1 MSELR
6 VRQPQF
12 ADGMWYNAS
21 ATQLA
26 TEVQGYL
33 DDAPATVEMGDIIG
47 LVAPHAGLRFS
58 GHVAGAGFAQLTGPY
73 DNVVLI
79 GPDHRGVAFGQ
90 IATPDVDTWLT
101 PLGDIPVN
109 RDFLQALQDECPIH
123 FLGADREH
131 SLEIELPFL
140 QLKLNN
146 FNLIPLMMGSQ
157 TPSTCRQ
164 LARALTEVIQSNRF
178 GSVLLAASSDLSH
191 FFDDDTARQLDH
203 ETIQLILGMDGDSL
217 ADRAESGRHRNE
229 PLACGAGPIAT
240 VMHTAQA
247 LGATRTTLIKYAT
260 SADVH
265 PDKSRVVGYAAMV
278 FSK

>member
-12 ADGMWYNAS
+12 ADGMWYSAT
-21 ATQLA
+21 ATQLE

-33 DDAPATVEMGDIIG
+33 DDAPAGMELGEIVG
-47 LVAPHAGLRFS
+47 LVTPHAGLRFS
-58 GHVAGAGFAQLTGPY
+58 GHVAGASVAQLTGTY

-79 GPDHRGVAFGQ
+79 GPDHRGAAFGQ
-90 IATPDVDTWLT
+90 VATPDVDAWLT
-101 PLGDIPVN
+101 PLGDTPVN
-109 RDFLQALQDECPIH
+109 RDFLQALQDEFPLH
-123 FLGADREH
+123 FLGADHEH

-140 QLKLNN
+140 QMKLHN

-164 LARALTEVIQSNRF
+164 LGRALAEVIQSNRF
-178 GSVLLAASSDLSH
+178 GKVLLVASSDLSH

-203 ETIQLILGMDGDSL
+203 ETIQFMLDMDGDSL
-217 ADRAESGRHRNE
+217 ADHAELGRSQNK
-229 PLACGAGPIAT
+229 PLACGAGPVAT
-240 VMHTAQA
+240 VIHTAQA
-247 LGATRTTLIKYAT
+247 LGATQATLIKYAT

-265 PDKSRVVGYAAMV
+265 PDKSRVVGYAAVV

>member
-1 MSELR
+1 MTELR

-12 ADGMWYNAS
+12 ADGMWYSAT
-21 ATQLA
+21 ATQLG

-33 DDAPATVEMGDIIG
+33 DDAPAGLDLHDIVG

-58 GHVAGAGFAQLTGPY
+58 GHVAGAGFAQLTSTY

-79 GPDHRGVAFGQ
+79 GPDHRGTAFGQ
-90 IATPDVDTWLT
+90 VATPDVDTWLT

-109 RDFLQALQDECPIH
+109 RDFLQTLQDELPLH
-123 FLGADREH
+123 FLGADHEH

-140 QLKLNN
+140 QTKLKN

-157 TPSTCRQ
+157 TMSTCRQ
-164 LARALTEVIQSNRF
+164 LARALTEVIQSKQF
-178 GSVLLAASSDLSH
+178 GPVLLVASSDLSH

-203 ETIQLILGMDGDSL
+203 ETIQLMLDMDADSL
-217 ADRAESGRHRNE
+217 ADHAESGRNRNE

-240 VMHTAQA
+240 VIHTSQA
-247 LGATRTTLIKYAT
+247 LGATRATLIKYAT

-265 PDKSRVVGYAAMV
+265 PDKSRVVGYAAV
-278 FSK
+278 AFSK